1 MAIMSTPATGT
12 PAAHSVTRGF
22 LIEIGESVFP
32 VYGDATIGWSIDR
45 RDIVDA
51 TPYRYATLDELI
63 FVLVNFSVHSV
74 GNA

>member
-1 MAIMSTPATGT
+1 MTMMSTPVTET
-12 PAAHSVTRGF
+12 PAAPRVTRGF

-63 FVLVNFSVHSV
+63 FVLVNYSVHS
-74 GNA
+74 GGDA